1 MTDSDWLEQVNC
13 PLPANEV
20 LRIKA
25 YEKYEPSD
33 KAPEQEEA
41 FTRLATLAARF
52 TGLPVCYI
60 NLVAPEYQYHKA
72 SNINDKEVLPRRLSF
87 CQFTIMSGEILEV
100 EDTHKHP
107 VFRHN
112 PFSWPTENNPFC
124 IRYYVGVPLRTPDGF
139 YIGSLCLVDHQP
151 NKISDTAREVL
162 QMLADEV
169 ISSFELKAAKAE
181 LEAINKEKDELIRIV
196 SHDLRNPLIGVTGFA
211 EILRDE
217 LDDDQHKEMASII
230 MQSGEATLSIV
241 NILLSSDYVKNE
253 TLRINRKICDVAEI
267 TQGILT
273 LVRPLSMLKN
283 QRLET
288 DIPETLSWKVDVEKW
303 KQIVGNLL
311 NNAIK
316 FTPNEG
322 TVRMKIYAA
331 DEKTLKLE
339 IADSGVGMDGDQLKN
354 LFSGK
359 KKFHR
364 LGTNGED
371 TSGLGMVLIK
381 KYTDLHG
388 GNIEV
393 SSKPGE
399 GTSFTVTLP
408 A

>member
-1 MTDSDWLEQVNC
+1 M
-13 PLPANEV
+13 
-20 LRIKA
+20 
-25 YEKYEPSD
+25 
-33 KAPEQEEA
+33 
-41 FTRLATLAARF
+41 
-52 TGLPVCYI
+52 
-60 NLVAPEYQYHKA
+60 
-72 SNINDKEVLPRRLSF
+72 PRRLSF
-87 CQFTIMSGEILEV
+87 CQFTIMSPDILEV

-107 VFRHN
+107 IFRHN
-112 PFSWPTENNPFC
+112 PFSWPTEDNPFC

-151 NKISDTAREVL
+151 NKIDDTAREVL

-181 LEAINKEKDELIRIV
+181 LEAMNKEKDELIRIV

-230 MQSGEATLSIV
+230 LQSGEATLSIV

-253 TLRINRKICDVAEI
+253 TLRINRKVCDVAEI

-273 LVRPLSMLKN
+273 LVRPLSLLKN
-283 QRLET
+283 QRLEI
-288 DIPETLSWKVDVEKW
+288 DMPETLSWKVDVEKW

-316 FTPNEG
+316 FTPDEG

-339 IADSGVGMDGDQLKN
+339 IADSGVGMDSEQLKN
-354 LFSGK
+354 LFSGR

-393 SSKPGE
+393 HSKPGE
-399 GTSFTVTLP
+399 GTAFTVTLP